1 MNKIINVGALDYAY
15 QSTGHERMV
24 NYSDRGEAIDCWTP
38 ADDALAAASGSTG
51 IEGTYPETYSGLSI
65 TAYDNDFGGTSSACP
80 VAAGIIATKLQYN
93 RSWTWSDVKTWIS
106 NLTPANSSEFYYG
119 TENTT
124 ANGSGWA
131 GDIYTLDGGNGIVMY
146 DAPTGNEPDI
156 VPQTIQPST
165 TTPSEEQSITI
176 TVDLAA
182 TATGPL
188 YYTIEPVPGYSIDA
202 SDFDSGSLSGSVSI
216 T

>member
-1 MNKIINVGALDYAY
+1 M
-15 QSTGHERMV
+15 
-24 NYSDRGEAIDCWTP
+24 
-38 ADDALAAASGSTG
+38 AAASGSTG

>member
-1 MNKIINVGALDYAY
+1 MGAE
-15 QSTGHERMV
+15 ST
-24 NYSDRGEAIDCWTP
+24 
-38 ADDALAAASGSTG
+38 ASG
-51 IEGTYPETYSGLSI
+51 EGTYPETYSGLSI
-65 TAYDNDFGGTSSACP
+65 TAYDDDFGGTSAACP

-93 RSWTWSDVKTWIS
+93 RSWTWSDVKTWLS
-106 NLTPANSSEFYYG
+106 GLTAANSSEFYYG

-124 ANGSGWA
+124 ANGSGWT

-156 VPQTIQPST
+156 VPQTVQLST
-165 TTPSEEQSITI
+165 TTVSEGQSMTI
-176 TVDLAA
+176 TVGLAT

-188 YYTIEPVPGYSIDA
+188 YYTIEAVPGYSIDA